1 MRLLPF
7 EQLPVPAVPC
17 TVLLDVDGTLVPDR
31 SEDLTDEVAA
41 AVAKWNETH
50 RVLLC
55 SNSPNRARI
64 QRLAGRLGCGVGN
77 GRYRKPDRRVLQE
90 AGNPAGPILVVG
102 DRTLTDGIFAWRIG
116 AAFTRTLPRRVARER
131 LGARVAYLVD
141 DLASAILAPVLR
153 WPTV

>member
-7 EQLPVPAVPC
+7 EQLPVPAVAC

-31 SEDLTDEVAA
+31 TEDLADEVAA
-41 AVAKWNETH
+41 AVARWRQRC

-55 SNSPNRARI
+55 SNSPDRARI
-64 QRLAGRLGCGVGN
+64 GRLASRLGCGVAN
-77 GRYRKPDRRVLQE
+77 SRYRKPSRRVLE
-90 AGNPAGPILVVG
+90 EVGEVEGPVLVVG
-102 DRTLTDGIFAWRIG
+102 DRTLTDGLFAWRIG
-116 AAFTRTLPRRVARER
+116 AAFTRTLPRRQRRER

-141 DLASAILAPVLR
+141 WVASAILRPMLR